1 MFIYILRRALYTIPI
16 LFGVVLI
23 GFCLFHL
30 VGGDPVYLMVG
41 KHANPR
47 TIAELRHELGLDLP
61 LIQQFIFY
69 LKQVVTLDFGRS
81 YATKQPVLEMIWNGV
96 GPSFTLAGSAFSVT
110 FILALTI
117 SLIVSFFR
125 GKLIDRVV
133 VFFCVVGMS
142 ISSLAI
148 ILFGQYILAYKFG
161 WFPISGFE
169 PGFPEKLSYIVLPS
183 LIWVVV
189 AIGVDV
195 RFFRTSIL
203 DEATQDYVRTARA
216 KGLSEAVIFGKHILK
231 NSMIP
236 ILTYV
241 VIEIPFLILGA
252 LLLENFFGIPG
263 LGSLV
268 VDALHNSDWP
278 VLKAVFPLMAVL
290 FMLGQFATD
299 VLYTVVDPRVKLK

>member
-1 MFIYILRRALYTIPI
+1 MGAYIFRRALYTLPI
-16 LFGVVLI
+16 LFGVMLI

-41 KHANPR
+41 KHANPQ
-47 TIAELRHELGLDLP
+47 TITDLRHELGLDRP
-61 LIQQFIFY
+61 LIEQFFLY
-69 LKQVVTLDFGRS
+69 LKQLVTMDFGRS
-81 YATKQPVLEMIWNGV
+81 YATKQSVQDMIWQGI
-96 GPSFTLAGSAFSVT
+96 GPSLTLTVTAFSVT
-110 FILALTI
+110 FVLGLLIAL
-117 SLIVSFFR
+117 LVSYFR
-125 GKLIDRVV
+125 GRWFDKLVV
-133 VFFCVVGMS
+133 VGCVVGMS

-148 ILFGQYILAYKFG
+148 ILFGQYFLAYKFG

-169 PGFPEKLSYIVLPS
+169 PSFPERMQYVLLPS
-183 LIWVVV
+183 LIWVMV

-203 DEATQDYVRTARA
+203 DETSQDYVRTARA
-216 KGLSEAVIFGKHILK
+216 KGLSEAMIFGKHILK

-252 LLLENFFGIPG
+252 LLLENFFSIPG

-278 VLKAVFPLMAVL
+278 VLKAVFPLMALL
-290 FMLGQFATD
+290 FMIGQLATD
-299 VLYTVVDPRVKLK
+299 ILYTLVDPRVRLR